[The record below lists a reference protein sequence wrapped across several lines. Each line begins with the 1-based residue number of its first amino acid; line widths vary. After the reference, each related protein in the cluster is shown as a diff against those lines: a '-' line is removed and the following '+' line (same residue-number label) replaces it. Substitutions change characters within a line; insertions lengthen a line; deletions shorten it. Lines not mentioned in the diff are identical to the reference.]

1 MPDADDLREPGT
13 VEVMSAPGVVAPAR
27 RRAHPHTVA
36 DLRVAGVIVLVLAAL
51 GALLGALWATWSG
64 SQQRAFV
71 LAPGKLYPYDE
82 VETMAAADGRY
93 LVIVAAVGLLATLV
107 VWYARAGN
115 RGSLVLLALCG
126 GGLGGAALT
135 WWVGYL
141 TGGGSY
147 HGKKGTTIPHLPL
160 TLHMHGLLLVEPA
173 VAALVY
179 GLFTA
184 FAAHDDLGRP
194 DPVRDGLSVDAGGDA
209 QHGGGDRDA
218 AGALQQGNLP
228 TQ

>member
-1 MPDADDLREPGT
+1 
-13 VEVMSAPGVVAPAR
+13 MSASGVVAPAR
-27 RRAHPHTVA
+27 RHADPHTVA
-36 DLRVAGVIVLVLAAL
+36 DLRAAGVIVVVLAAL
-51 GALLGALWATWSG
+51 GALLGPVWAVWSG

-93 LVIVAAVGLLATLV
+93 LVIVVAVGVLATLV
-107 VWYARAGN
+107 VWYGRAGN
-115 RGSLVLLALCG
+115 RGSLVLLALCA
-126 GGLGGAALT
+126 GGLSGAALT

-141 TGGGSY
+141 AGGGSY
-147 HGKKGTTIPHLPL
+147 QGKQGTTIPHLPL

-184 FAAHDDLGRP
+184 FATHDDLGRP
-194 DPVRDGLSVDAGGDA
+194 DRVRDALSVDAAGDA
-209 QHGGGDRDA
+209 QHGGGDRDT

-228 TQ
+228 PQ